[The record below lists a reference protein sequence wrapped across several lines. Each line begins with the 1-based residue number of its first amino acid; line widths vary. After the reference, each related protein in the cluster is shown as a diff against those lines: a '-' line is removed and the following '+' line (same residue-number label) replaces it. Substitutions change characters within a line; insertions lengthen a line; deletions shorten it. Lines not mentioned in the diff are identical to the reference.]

1 MSFSLSG
8 NKITIEQGSTFSL
21 TINWTDSAGD
31 TIALVTDGWSARMK
45 GRADKED
52 ASPLFS
58 WTNATEIVLSDSN
71 PNIRLEVEADV
82 TDDFDAPAKGWYDLE
97 LVDASSNVYKI
108 LSGVL
113 QIDREVTR

>member
-1 MSFSLSG
+1 MSFTLTA

-21 TINWTDSAGD
+21 TINWTDSNGD

-45 GRADKED
+45 GRTDKD
-52 ASPLFS
+52 DTASLFS
-58 WTNATEIVLSDSN
+58 WTDASEIVLSDSN
-71 PNIRLEVEADV
+71 PNIRLEVEAS
-82 TDDFDAPAKGWYDLE
+82 TTAAFDAPAKGWYDLE

-108 LSGVL
+108 LSGIL